1 MKRLQNDRQ
10 DIVKSV
16 SVLQKG
22 ISKLMGDLNEKDNEL
37 KKTE

>member
-1 MKRLQNDRQ
+1 
-10 DIVKSV
+10 V